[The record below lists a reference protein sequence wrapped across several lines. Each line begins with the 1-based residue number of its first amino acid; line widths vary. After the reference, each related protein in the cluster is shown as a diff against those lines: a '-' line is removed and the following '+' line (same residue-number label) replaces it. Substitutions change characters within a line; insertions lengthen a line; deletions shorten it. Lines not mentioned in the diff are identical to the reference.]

1 MTKFVVGFI
10 GTPDHLGTACLPSSM
25 NQGLASVRKDFFF
38 SFLFPPFSQS
48 YLSYQLNDIS

>member
-25 NQGLASVRKDFFF
+25 NQGLASVRKDFFPI
-38 SFLFPPFSQS
+38 SPFFAVVSQ
-48 YLSYQLNDIS
+48 LPIK